1 MSDDMAITKLEP
13 NEKGM
18 VTVPI
23 EAKDAASGYV
33 LVEDWEGKT
42 HRIQLRANEGTYV
55 QLPVPKITP
64 EEDE

>member
-1 MSDDMAITKLEP
+1 MKNEMPITKLEP
-13 NEKGM
+13 NETGM
-18 VTVPI
+18 VTVAI

-55 QLPVPKITP
+55 QLPVPKISP
-64 EEDE
+64 EEE